1 MLKQIALQISRIRR
15 LHEDCARLIAKRK
28 ALIAMN
34 VAKLPEL
41 LGAVAKTKEAS
52 P

>member
-1 MLKQIALQISRIRR
+1 MIHAFQLVPRLAAKMLIEEEAWR
-15 LHEDCARLIAKRK
+15 
-28 ALIAMN
+28 IAMN

-41 LGAVAKTKEAS
+41 LKK